1 MTDTLIRPSGH
12 SLLGIYVNDHL
23 AGATG
28 GVQLARR
35 LAGSHRDSAD
45 GGTLRRLA
53 AEITEDRATLL
64 NIMAALSIPVR
75 GYKVYAALI
84 GEKAARLKLNGYL
97 TGRSPLSS
105 LIELEMLR
113 LGVEGKAAGWR
124 TLRALADRDDR
135 LDAARLDEL
144 ISRAQSQVD
153 VLEELRVRAADQ
165 IVSLDQASDHT

>member
-1 MTDTLIRPSGH
+1 MTDTFIQHSGYG
-12 SLLGIYVNDHL
+12 LLGIYLNDHL

-35 LAGSHRDSAD
+35 LARAHRDSAD
-45 GGTLRRLA
+45 GDTLSRLA
-53 AEITEDRATLL
+53 AEIAKDRAALL
-64 NIMAALSIPVR
+64 GVMAVLSIPVR
-75 GYKVYAALI
+75 GYKVFAAVI

-113 LGVEGKAAGWR
+113 LGVDGKAAGWR
-124 TLRALADRDDR
+124 TLRALADRDGR

-144 ISRAQSQVD
+144 IARAQSQD
-153 VLEELRVRAADQ
+153 DILEELRVRAADQ
-165 IVSLDQASDHT
+165 IIGLDQTSDRA